1 MQNKCQILKTCW
13 RNSNIK
19 MGKNHIKNCT
29 CYNFDEIIKYEDF
42 DFDILINEKLIAQ
55 NTD

>member
-1 MQNKCQILKTCW
+1 
-13 RNSNIK
+13 

-55 NTD
+55 NID